1 MDWSLSEGLMHKGII
16 RLLKGVFMSIEDV
29 VNVLKDAGFCGDE
42 HTLFKEDVSIS
53 LRYSTIVIAYKFG
66 IVSFSLDG
74 LYIEYNCLGM
84 LSIFGKCGSCMAL
97 AI

>member
-1 MDWSLSEGLMHKGII
+1 MRYDPDSWANKGLSIDEGSLLLNLFMDWSLSEGLMHKGII

-53 LRYSTIVIAYKFG
+53 VRYSTSVIA
-66 IVSFSLDG
+66 
-74 LYIEYNCLGM
+74 
-84 LSIFGKCGSCMAL
+84 
-97 AI
+97 

>member
-1 MDWSLSEGLMHKGII
+1 
-16 RLLKGVFMSIEDV
+16 MSIEDV

-74 LYIEYNCLGM
+74 LYVEYNCLVM